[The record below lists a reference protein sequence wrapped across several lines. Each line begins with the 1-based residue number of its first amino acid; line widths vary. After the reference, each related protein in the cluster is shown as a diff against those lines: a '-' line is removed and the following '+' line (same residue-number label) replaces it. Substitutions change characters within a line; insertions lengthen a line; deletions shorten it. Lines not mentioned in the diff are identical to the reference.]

1 MIKKYQK
8 PIHDRD
14 GFNCPHCGYFAHQ
27 EWYEAVYCGYDY
39 DAQETE
45 YYDEI
50 EDLTVCK
57 CAQCE
62 RFSLWIGRKMIFPH
76 YSKLEPP
83 SVDMP
88 KNVKDSYIEAEKLAE
103 VSPRAAAAILRLALQ
118 ELLIFLG
125 EKNKSINYAI
135 KNLVGKGLPEKIQ
148 KSLDIVRVIGNNAV
162 HPGQIDLKDD
172 KKTVLALFELLNL
185 IVDSMLTQPKKV
197 NDMYKKLPETSKEA
211 IDRRDR
217 ENSK

>member
-1 MIKKYQK
+1 M
-8 PIHDRD
+8 
-14 GFNCPHCGYFAHQ
+14 
-27 EWYEAVYCGYDY
+27 
-39 DAQETE
+39 
-45 YYDEI
+45 
-50 EDLTVCK
+50 
-57 CAQCE
+57 
-62 RFSLWIGRKMIFPH
+62 
-76 YSKLEPP
+76 
-83 SVDMP
+83 
-88 KNVKDSYIEAEKLAE
+88 
-103 VSPRAAAAILRLALQ
+103 
-118 ELLIFLG
+118 
-125 EKNKSINYAI
+125 
-135 KNLVGKGLPEKIQ
+135 PEKIQ